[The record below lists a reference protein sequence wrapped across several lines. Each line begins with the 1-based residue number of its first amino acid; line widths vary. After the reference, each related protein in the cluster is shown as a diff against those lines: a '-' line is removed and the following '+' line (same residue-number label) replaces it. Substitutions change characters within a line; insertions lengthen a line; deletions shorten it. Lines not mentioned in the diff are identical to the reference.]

1 VKNLSTFS
9 CGVVLPLFLKHYIFF
24 FLLKE
29 YARRRA
35 HIHSSSEYLV
45 IRTFCTNALD
55 LRYECDVFTS
65 AREEQDAWLLLT
77 ATSLARPAATAL

>member
-1 VKNLSTFS
+1 
-9 CGVVLPLFLKHYIFF
+9 
-24 FLLKE
+24 
-29 YARRRA
+29 
-35 HIHSSSEYLV
+35 V